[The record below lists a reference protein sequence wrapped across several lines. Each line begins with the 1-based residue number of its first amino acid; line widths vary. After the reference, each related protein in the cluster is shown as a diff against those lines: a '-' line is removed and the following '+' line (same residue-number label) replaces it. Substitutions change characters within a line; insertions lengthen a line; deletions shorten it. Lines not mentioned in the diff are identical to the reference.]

1 MAVRNARKAGFEN
14 ISLDLIYGLPSQTK
28 ADWAETLER
37 AVELRP
43 EHLSCYGL
51 QLEEDT
57 PLYRN
62 YHDSPLLPDAD
73 TQADMYMYTIEMLRQ
88 NGYRQYEISNF
99 SIPGYESKHNL
110 RYWQMKDYM
119 GFGPS
124 AASCVGNI
132 RYSYIKDLK
141 AYLSGIAG
149 SKSIVEEYEEISPM
163 EKASEYIMLG
173 LRTTHGIK
181 KSEYSNIYLSEWEPI
196 ENLLKEFESKGWA
209 VCEDERWSLT
219 PSGFL
224 ISNQLIGAVL
234 DAQAAERAQ
243 TSPWM
248 RDTLKDVEPV
258 VLPAGEEEQFSAY
271 IEELLR

>member
-1 MAVRNARKAGFEN
+1 
-14 ISLDLIYGLPSQTK
+14 
-28 ADWAETLER
+28 
-37 AVELRP
+37 
-43 EHLSCYGL
+43 
-51 QLEEDT
+51 
-57 PLYRN
+57 
-62 YHDSPLLPDAD
+62 
-73 TQADMYMYTIEMLRQ
+73 MYTIEMLWQ
-88 NGYRQYEISNF
+88 NGYQQYEISNF

-181 KSEYSNIYLSEWEPI
+181 KSEYSSIYLSEWEPI

-209 VCEDERWSLT
+209 ACEDERWSLT

-258 VLPAGEEEQFSAY
+258 VLPASDEEQFSAY